1 LQDRHEDNYAKQ
13 PAWPE
18 RDESANSLAK
28 AVTIISLRP
37 PSGSATPNR
46 ARASRQPPGPVDCHA
61 RHHAN
66 ARCAGGY
73 HTPPYSILP
82 YSPYGKSILQ
92 IAARAIALNLLGRED
107 NPLGEWP
114 IRWPDRT
121 PAAEA
126 TFMNQGWVSSP
137 PIAPSV
143 RTDNHFRVS
152 A

>member
-1 LQDRHEDNYAKQ
+1 MRAAQVAITHR
-13 PAWPE
+13 
-18 RDESANSLAK
+18 R
-28 AVTIISLRP
+28 I
-37 PSGSATPNR
+37 GSCRIP
-46 ARASRQPPGPVDCHA
+46 
-61 RHHAN
+61 
-66 ARCAGGY
+66 
-73 HTPPYSILP
+73 
-82 YSPYGKSILQ
+82 PYGKSILQ